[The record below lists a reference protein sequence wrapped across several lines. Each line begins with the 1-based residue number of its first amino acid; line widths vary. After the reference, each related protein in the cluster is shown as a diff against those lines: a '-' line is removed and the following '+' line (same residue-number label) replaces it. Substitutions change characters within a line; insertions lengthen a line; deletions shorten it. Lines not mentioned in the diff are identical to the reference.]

1 MSQWIQ
7 TVPRLLDECMAFP
20 KFGLVKKVSGLMV
33 EASGL
38 KAKIGQICWIHSAG
52 KQGIEAEVVGFR
64 DERSILMPV
73 SGTMGIAL
81 DDRVEAGAGE
91 FSVQV
96 SEAMLGHVLDPWGI
110 SLDEKLCFLEKRKCL
125 TLGGRK
131 LNPIKRRTI
140 DRPLQTGVRAIDA
153 CLTLGWGQRIGL
165 FAGAGVGK
173 SSLLGMLSQGSDAE
187 VNVIALIGER
197 SREVREFIENSLP
210 LEARKRSIVV
220 VATSDAPPVLRIRA
234 ARLAATV
241 ADYFRDQGK
250 RVFFMMDSLTRFMQ
264 AHRELGL
271 MLGEPPTSKGYT
283 PSCFSAMAR
292 MIERAGTGDDKAGG
306 DITAL
311 YTVLVEGDDLSD
323 PVADAARSYLDG
335 HFVLERSLAEK
346 GHYPAIDILKSVS
359 RLFNQLATGEVK
371 QSVKE
376 VRKALSLYARMED
389 MVDMGAYEAGSNPA
403 LDKVLKVYPA
413 IEKFLVQADDEL
425 ADFEESRIGLL
436 NIARELEGAT

>member
-1 MSQWIQ
+1 MLEGC
-7 TVPRLLDECMAFP
+7 VPFP
-20 KFGLVKKVSGLMV
+20 QYGLVKKVSGLMV

-38 KAKIGQICWIHSAG
+38 KAKIGQICWIHSG
-52 KQGIEAEVVGFR
+52 DHQTIETEVVGFR

-91 FSVQV
+91 FSVRV
-96 SEAMLGHVLDPWGI
+96 SEEMLGYVLDPWGTP
-110 SLDEKLCFLEKRKCL
+110 LDNDVCFLSRQHQL

-131 LNPIKRRTI
+131 LNPIRRRTI
-140 DRPLQTGVRAIDA
+140 SQPLQTGVRAIDA
-153 CLTLGWGQRIGL
+153 FLTLGWGQRIGL

-173 SSLLGMLSQGSDAE
+173 SSLLGMLSQGSDAD

-197 SREVREFIENSLP
+197 SREVREFIENSLSA
-210 LEARKRSIVV
+210 EARKRSIVV

-234 ARLAATV
+234 ARLAATI
-241 ADYFRDQGK
+241 AEYFRDQGR

-271 MLGEPPTSKGYT
+271 MLGEPPASKGYT
-283 PSCFSAMAR
+283 PSCFSAMAS
-292 MIERAGTGDDKAGG
+292 MVERAGTGDDQAKG

-335 HFVLERSLAEK
+335 HFVLERSLAER
-346 GHYPAIDILKSVS
+346 GHYPAIDVLKSVS
-359 RLFNQLATGEVK
+359 RLFNQLASEEVK
-371 QSVKE
+371 HAVK
-376 VRKALSLYARMED
+376 VLRKALSLYARMED
-389 MVDMGAYEAGSNPA
+389 MVDMGAYEAGSNPE
-403 LDKVLKVYPA
+403 LDRVLRVYGD
-413 IEKFLVQADDEL
+413 IEKFLVQAGDEFS
-425 ADFEESRIGLL
+425 DFESSRANLL
-436 NIARELEGAT
+436 NIARQLEMPV